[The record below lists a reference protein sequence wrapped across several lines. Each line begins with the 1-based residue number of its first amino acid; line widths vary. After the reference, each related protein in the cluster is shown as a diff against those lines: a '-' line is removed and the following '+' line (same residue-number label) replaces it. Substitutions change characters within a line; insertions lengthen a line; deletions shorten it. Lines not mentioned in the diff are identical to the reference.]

1 MMSAKNDQVRM
12 SNDERSTNDRR
23 SLVID
28 SSLDVRQSSLPK
40 GPIATVAELAGI
52 LPQID
57 SVDRVAIDTEADS
70 LHCYREKLCLLQI
83 SVPTGD
89 LLVDPLANVD
99 FKPLCAVLEKK
110 EIVLH
115 GADFDLRLLRR
126 SLNFTA
132 HRIFDTVIAARLVGI
147 REFSL
152 AALVERFFGVTLTKG
167 SQKANWAQRPLSP
180 RMLEY
185 AVNDT
190 HYLLPLAEKLETELR
205 ERGRFG
211 WFQQSCQR
219 ALEQS
224 AVERVRDLDDA
235 WRVAGAGVMR
245 GRTAAVLREL
255 WQWRDKEAEAADRP
269 PFHILQNRD
278 LVAAAEG
285 FGRGGKPDY
294 AHFSSR
300 RRRTFREAAE
310 RALRMP
316 EEAWPLPRPRLGT
329 RPSAEMRQRTEDL
342 KRRRDREAAKLELE
356 PSFVAPRGALEA
368 LAAKEANGAALL
380 VSWQRELLGV

>member
-1 MMSAKNDQVRM
+1 MITSASQ
-12 SNDERSTNDRR
+12 
-23 SLVID
+23 L
-28 SSLDVRQSSLPK
+28 
-40 GPIATVAELAGI
+40 AEF

-83 SVPTGD
+83 SVPKGD
-89 LLVDPLANVD
+89 LLVDPLADVD
-99 FKPLCAVLEKK
+99 LKTLCAVLEKK
-110 EIVLH
+110 EIVLQ

-132 HRIFDTVIAARLVGI
+132 RQIFDTVIAARLVGI

-167 SQKANWAQRPLSP
+167 SQKANWAQRPLSA
-180 RMLEY
+180 RMIEY

-190 HYLLPLAEKLETELR
+190 HYLLPLAEKLEAELR
-205 ERGRFG
+205 ERDRFD

-235 WRVAGAGVMR
+235 WRVSGAGVMR

-255 WQWRDKEAEAADRP
+255 WQWREKEAEAADRP
-269 PFHILQNRD
+269 PFHVLQNRE
-278 LVAAAEG
+278 LVAAAES

-294 AHFSSR
+294 AHFSAR

-310 RALRMP
+310 RALRLP
-316 EEAWPLPRPRLGT
+316 EDAWPLPRPRLGT
-329 RPSAEMRQRTEDL
+329 RPSAEMRQRTEEL
-342 KRRRDREAAKLELE
+342 KRRRDRAAAKLELE

-368 LAAKEANGAALL
+368 LAAKETNGAALL
-380 VSWQRELLGV
+380 VPWQRALLGI